1 MNMGLPKY
9 VKGQGIIEYLL
20 IIIIV
25 VLLIL
30 ILVKLFGPA
39 ISNFIQTILENV

>member
-1 MNMGLPKY
+1 MKSPQMHE
-9 VKGQGIIEYLL
+9 GQGILEYLL

-30 ILVKLFGPA
+30 IIAKLFGPA
-39 ISNFIQTILENV
+39 LRNFIQGLLQNVQ